1 MFDNELNFKRK
12 YDNDLENELSALER
26 LSYHTTND
34 IEFIKNLNENM
45 REQGLLFE
53 EWQKRVSLIVNE
65 KLKPLINNN
74 TIYYANNK
82 RIKKGDLERLSI
94 TRIEME
100 QKIRGLKIPLF
111 SNSIKESEEKF
122 EIVKEEYD
130 LQNSSTLESII
141 DTKYFLK
148 AMNMLG
154 LSFKEINKNLDFTGK
169 RDFIENYLK
178 KIYVCFSKKQTFN
191 MENKLEIAKYI
202 LENFK
207 SLKQSI
213 KQEYEVSE
221 FQSHKF
227 NIGDRIIFKNDDN
240 FEDSK
245 FTWLYHKTFCYD
257 SKLEREFLEFIE
269 SRKDDIDKMFSQWF
283 IIRNEGFKE
292 FKIYD
297 NRVNEVTY
305 GMGFE
310 PDFIFFG
317 KRLSERNDKFLSIQ
331 CFMETK
337 GEHLAPKDSWKE
349 DFLAMLK
356 GKKIN
361 TDTNQI
367 LTLESLPFFINKDIS
382 KNQTFIDEFDGFLN
396 K

>member
-1 MFDNELNFKRK
+1 
-12 YDNDLENELSALER
+12 
-26 LSYHTTND
+26 
-34 IEFIKNLNENM
+34 
-45 REQGLLFE
+45 
-53 EWQKRVSLIVNE
+53 
-65 KLKPLINNN
+65 
-74 TIYYANNK
+74 
-82 RIKKGDLERLSI
+82 
-94 TRIEME
+94 
-100 QKIRGLKIPLF
+100 
-111 SNSIKESEEKF
+111 
-122 EIVKEEYD
+122 
-130 LQNSSTLESII
+130 
-141 DTKYFLK
+141 
-148 AMNMLG
+148 
-154 LSFKEINKNLDFTGK
+154 
-169 RDFIENYLK
+169 
-178 KIYVCFSKKQTFN
+178 YVCFSKKQTFN